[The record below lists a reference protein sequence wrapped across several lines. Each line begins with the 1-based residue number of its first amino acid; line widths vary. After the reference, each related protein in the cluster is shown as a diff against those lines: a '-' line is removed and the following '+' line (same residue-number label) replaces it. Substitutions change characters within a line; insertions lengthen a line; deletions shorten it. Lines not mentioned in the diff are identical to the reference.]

1 MFHFHIVSHQ
11 IEDKN
16 VRFPTVC
23 YDEFE
28 VLISSTSQVE
38 LSKPHAFFKWSTSL
52 LLIRCAPPLYKD
64 K

>member
-38 LSKPHAFFKWSTSL
+38 LSKPHAF
-52 LLIRCAPPLYKD
+52 
-64 K
+64 